1 VTDTDHELNPPLPP
15 KGGLIKLR
23 CVFHFKKLGCVVGFP
38 EVFPVGTPTHRFR
51 LRKTHTPHNTSPKH
65 RQKHTFPPPKNEVP
79 HLSRREDPRRLRG
92 SRGVLGER
100 GVFVKSVGN
109 HIGGNVGGM
118 VGVVGVGG
126 TTRRFYVQK
135 VPPLHPNPNHNHNHN
150 HKRHVN
156 LTPLPHNREHVW
168 GWDVPKVPVEVVLG
182 RGHPL
187 PGPISP

>member
-1 VTDTDHELNPPLPP
+1 
-15 KGGLIKLR
+15 
-23 CVFHFKKLGCVVGFP
+23 
-38 EVFPVGTPTHRFR
+38 
-51 LRKTHTPHNTSPKH
+51 
-65 RQKHTFPPPKNEVP
+65 
-79 HLSRREDPRRLRG
+79 
-92 SRGVLGER
+92 
-100 GVFVKSVGN
+100 
-109 HIGGNVGGM
+109 M

-187 PGPISP
+187 PGPISPCFLERFKGIDGAGVWRRQKKQKKKKKNRRRPPLHPKP